1 MELGNFY
8 ALLGAALAFFGAG
21 AGSAIGVGRAGQAAS
36 ALTAKDPSKFNNAMI
51 LQLLPSTQGLYGFVV
66 AFMMLVKPGII
77 GSGMQTV
84 SVANGLSLL
93 ALCLPIAIVGFISAI
108 MQANVVI
115 GGINLLGKQENQLGH
130 GILLAVMVELFAIF
144 ALLISLLGII
154 MFNLG

>member
-1 MELGNFY
+1 
-8 ALLGAALAFFGAG
+8 
-21 AGSAIGVGRAGQAAS
+21 
-36 ALTAKDPSKFNNAMI
+36 
-51 LQLLPSTQGLYGFVV
+51 
-66 AFMMLVKPGII
+66 MMLVSLGII

>member
-36 ALTAKDPSKFNNAMI
+36 ALTAKDPSKLNKAMI

-66 AFMMLVKPGII
+66 AFMMLVRLGII